1 MCIYSVQCFFGVSS
15 RLLYFTE
22 RGVFVTKIE
31 VIVALIILLIV
42 SSEGRKSWIA
52 IREIGAGFGL

>member
-1 MCIYSVQCFFGVSS
+1 MFLWG
-15 RLLYFTE
+15 LLPPALFHRE
-22 RGVFVTKIE
+22 GVFVTKIE